1 MKKIFSLILA
11 ILFCGVFN
19 IASAKIDTNNYRY
32 NYVNI
37 PFWQNFNDQNLLVG
51 LNSVYLNNNDLK
63 VSAIKVSEAQKLIKI
78 SLADELPHIS
88 FNGNIKQTFKSSD
101 EVFGDITIPDFT
113 ETQFLLPLTLSYEI
127 DIWGKNHLKTK
138 AYKKKFEIMQ
148 QDERTVYISMT
159 SAFATDYYNLVKIDK
174 LIELQEKLISTQKDV
189 VSAIERKYTLG
200 TANINQV
207 IIEKKSLT
215 YLQEE
220 LNNLKEKQDVLLN
233 QMNVILADR
242 SFQNI
247 KRTNYS
253 NINAKIFI
261 PKTINT
267 DILAKRPD
275 NIKSEL
281 NLERIGIDVKVARR
295 ELLPKFNLVGNL
307 GFNAYSLSSAN
318 TFLANLAIAPTW
330 DIFMAGK
337 KIQLLKLQKDE
348 YRIAVEH
355 YDKTIL
361 KSIQETNDALYTL
374 KSINGKYSIANDRY
388 ALSKTE
394 TKLMQKKESLGI
406 ADRLNTLYQK
416 EIELV
421 SEQQVVSLK
430 VNEIISMINLYQALG
445 GINFLNTENL

>member
-1 MKKIFSLILA
+1 MKKIFSLIIA
-11 ILFCGVFN
+11 ILLCGAFS
-19 IASAKIDTNNYRY
+19 IASAKADVNNYRY
-32 NYVNI
+32 GYVNM
-37 PFWQNFNDQNLLVG
+37 PFWQNFNDNILLAN
-51 LNSVYLNNNDLK
+51 LNSLYLHNNDLK
-63 VSAIKVSEAQKLIKI
+63 ATSLKVSEAQKLVKI
-78 SLADELPHIS
+78 SLADELPHIG
-88 FNGNIKQTFKSSD
+88 FNGNIKQVFRSSD

-148 QDERTVYISMT
+148 QDEKTVYISMT
-159 SAFATDYYNLVKIDK
+159 SAFATDYYNLIKVDK
-174 LIELQEKLISTQKDV
+174 LIELQQNLIETQKNV
-189 VSAIERKYTLG
+189 VSAVEKKYQLG

-207 IIEKKSLT
+207 ILEKKSLT

-220 LNNLKEKQDVLLN
+220 LNNLKEKQDVLIN
-233 QMNVILADR
+233 QMNVILSDR
-242 SFQNI
+242 SFQDI
-247 KRTNYS
+247 KRINY
-253 NINAKIFI
+253 NDVNAKISI
-261 PKTINT
+261 PKEISTEV
-267 DILAKRPD
+267 LATRPD
-275 NIKSEL
+275 NVKSEL
-281 NLERIGIDVKVARR
+281 NLERVGIDVKVAKR
-295 ELLPKFNLVGNL
+295 ELLPKFNLIGNL

-318 TFLANLAIAPTW
+318 TFLANIAIAPTW
-330 DIFMAGK
+330 DIFMGGK

-374 KSINGKYSIANDRY
+374 KSVNGKYSIANDRY

-394 TKLMQKKESLGI
+394 SKLMQKKEQLGI

-430 VNEIISMINLYQALG
+430 MNEIIAMINLYQALG
-445 GINFLNTENL
+445 GINFFNAENL

>member
-1 MKKIFSLILA
+1 MKKIFSLIIT
-11 ILFCGVFN
+11 ILLCGAFSV
-19 IASAKIDTNNYRY
+19 ASAKADVDNYRY
-32 NYVNI
+32 GYVNM
-37 PFWQNFNDQNLLVG
+37 PFWQNFNDNILLAN
-51 LNSVYLNNNDLK
+51 LNSLYLHNNDLK
-63 VSAIKVSEAQKLIKI
+63 ATSLKVSEAQKLVKI
-78 SLADELPHIS
+78 SLADELPHIG
-88 FNGNIKQTFKSSD
+88 FNGNIKQVFRSSD

-148 QDERTVYISMT
+148 QDEKTVYISMT
-159 SAFATDYYNLVKIDK
+159 SAFATDYYNLIKVDK
-174 LIELQEKLISTQKDV
+174 LIELQQNLIETQKNV
-189 VSAIERKYTLG
+189 VSAVEKKYQLG

-207 IIEKKSLT
+207 ILEKKSLT

-220 LNNLKEKQDVLLN
+220 LNNLKEKQDVLIN
-233 QMNVILADR
+233 QMNVILSDR
-242 SFQNI
+242 SFQDI
-247 KRTNYS
+247 KRINY
-253 NINAKIFI
+253 NDVNAKISI
-261 PKTINT
+261 PKEISTEV
-267 DILAKRPD
+267 LATRPD
-275 NIKSEL
+275 NVKSEL
-281 NLERIGIDVKVARR
+281 NLERVGINVKVAKR
-295 ELLPKFNLVGNL
+295 ELLPKFNLIGNL
-307 GFNAYSLSSAN
+307 GFNAYNLSSAN
-318 TFLANLAIAPTW
+318 TFLANIAIAPTW
-330 DIFMAGK
+330 DIFMGGK

-374 KSINGKYSIANDRY
+374 KSVNGKYSIANDRY

-394 TKLMQKKESLGI
+394 SNLMQKKEQLGI

-430 VNEIISMINLYQALG
+430 MNEIIAMINLYQALG
-445 GINFLNTENL
+445 GINFFNTENL

>member
-1 MKKIFSLILA
+1 MKKIFSLILI

-32 NYVNI
+32 DYVNI
-37 PFWQNFNDQNLLVG
+37 PFWQNFNDQDLLVG
-51 LNSVYLNNNDLK
+51 LNTVYLNNNDLK
-63 VSAIKVSEAQKLIKI
+63 VSAIKVSEAQKLVKI

-88 FNGNIKQTFKSSD
+88 FNGNIKQTFRSSD

-138 AYKKKFEIMQ
+138 AYKKKFEIMK

-159 SAFATDYYNLVKIDK
+159 SAFATDYYNLVKVDK
-174 LIELQEKLISTQKDV
+174 LIELQEKLIATQKDV
-189 VSAIERKYTLG
+189 VSAIEKKYTLG

-253 NINAKIFI
+253 DINAKIFI

-267 DILAKRPD
+267 DLLAKRPD

-348 YRIAVEH
+348 YKIAVEH

-406 ADRLNTLYQK
+406 ADKLNTLYQK

-445 GINFLNTENL
+445 GINFLDTENL

>member
-1 MKKIFSLILA
+1 MKKIFSLILI

-32 NYVNI
+32 DYVNI
-37 PFWQNFNDQNLLVG
+37 PFWQNFNDQDLLVG
-51 LNSVYLNNNDLK
+51 LNTVYLNNNDLK
-63 VSAIKVSEAQKLIKI
+63 VSAIKVSEAQKLVKI

-88 FNGNIKQTFKSSD
+88 FNGNIKQTFRSSD

-138 AYKKKFEIMQ
+138 AYKKKFEIMK

-159 SAFATDYYNLVKIDK
+159 SAFATDYYNLVKVDK
-174 LIELQEKLISTQKDV
+174 LIELQEKLIATQKDV
-189 VSAIERKYTLG
+189 VSAIEKKYTLG

-253 NINAKIFI
+253 DINAKIFI

-267 DILAKRPD
+267 DLLAKRPD

-348 YRIAVEH
+348 YKIAVEH

-445 GINFLNTENL
+445 GINFLDTENL